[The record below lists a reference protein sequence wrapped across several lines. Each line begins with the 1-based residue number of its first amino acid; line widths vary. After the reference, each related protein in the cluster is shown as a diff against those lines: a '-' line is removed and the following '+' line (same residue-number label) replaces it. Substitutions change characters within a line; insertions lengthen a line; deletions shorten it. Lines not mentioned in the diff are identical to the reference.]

1 MAWTKTL
8 ADCDAYF
15 VPNNHLK
22 AYSYRQ
28 YDADVKEAAFNQA
41 VRELKVSQGRE
52 LQDPTTDDQV
62 YRDDFGVFEQTIYL
76 LDNTARQLEDGRT
89 SVIDLTSQDEKQET
103 NRVGV
108 LISPEALRFFAV
120 NRLVMRRG

>member
-1 MAWTKTL
+1 MAWTKTVE
-8 ADCDAYF
+8 DCNEYF
-15 VPNNHLK
+15 KPNNHLK
-22 AYSYRQ
+22 AYSYRK
-28 YDADVKEAAFNQA
+28 YEEDEKTAAFNQA

-52 LQDPTTDDQV
+52 LEDPTSDDQV
-62 YRDDFGVFEQTIYL
+62 YRDDYGVFTQAMYL
-76 LDNTARQLEDGRT
+76 LENTSRQLEGGVS

-108 LISPEALRFFAV
+108 LISPEALRYFAV